1 MQQSA
6 KQIYKRLLSYT
17 FDFKVPAL
25 FAIIGMLGYAAMD
38 ALFVQLMQPFI
49 DDGLTERNAEV
60 LKMAPIVVV
69 LLVIGRGIFNYMASY
84 CLSYV
89 GSQVVRK
96 LRQSLFEHMLFLPVS
111 FHDQHS
117 NGEMIS
123 KITFDTEQV
132 QQAVTRALQVM
143 IREGAFVLFLLVV
156 MFNASWQLSLIF
168 LVVIPIVGVI
178 VNLVSK
184 RFRKISKNIQDAMGE
199 VTRSSEQM
207 LAGHKVI
214 HGFGGQDKE
223 ISHFADVNNRNRQQ
237 RVKMDATR
245 ALSVSVIQIIAAS
258 AMALILAII
267 AMPEMIDTISSGTF
281 VSLTTSMMMM
291 LRPLKQLA
299 NVNSD
304 LQRGI
309 AAATSIFE
317 ILDKEQEK
325 NTGKREANSVK
336 GEIAV
341 SGVTFRYPGKDEAV
355 IKSLSLQIPAGQSIA
370 LVGRSG
376 SGKST
381 LSNLLPRFYDWD
393 EGEITLDGVKLQN
406 YTLSSLRKQF
416 ALVSQQVVL
425 FNDTIANNIMYGLE
439 RAYTQEELEQVAKQ
453 AHVWEFV
460 KDLPEG
466 LNTMVG
472 ENGVMLSGG
481 QRQRIAIA
489 RAIVKNAP
497 ILILDEATS
506 ALDTES
512 ERLIQQALD
521 NLMKDKTSIVIA
533 HRLSTI
539 EQSDCIYVL
548 DQGRIVEQ
556 GKHQALLEQ
565 KAFMPRYARC
575 SMVIRHESPRA
586 QLVSAPGV
594 VKYLTAA
601 FVRSI
606 LVTEL
611 FAKGP
616 V

>member
-223 ISHFADVNNRNRQQ
+223 ITHFADVNNRNRQQ

-325 NTGKREANSVK
+325 NTGKLEADRVK

-393 EGEITLDGVKLQN
+393 EGEITLDGVKLQD

-439 RAYTQEELEQVAKQ
+439 RAYSQEELEQVAKQ

-565 KAFMPRYARC
+565 KGIYAALC
-575 SMVIRHESPRA
+575 QMQYGDQA
-586 QLVSAPGV
+586 
-594 VKYLTAA
+594 
-601 FVRSI
+601 
-606 LVTEL
+606 
-611 FAKGP
+611 
-616 V
+616 

>member
-49 DDGLTERNAEV
+49 DDGLTDRNAEV

-223 ISHFADVNNRNRQQ
+223 ITHFADVNNRNRQQ

-325 NTGKREANSVK
+325 NTGKLEADSVK

-393 EGEITLDGVKLQN
+393 EGEITLDGVKLQD

-565 KAFMPRYARC
+565 KGIYAALC
-575 SMVIRHESPRA
+575 QMQYGDQA
-586 QLVSAPGV
+586 
-594 VKYLTAA
+594 
-601 FVRSI
+601 
-606 LVTEL
+606 
-611 FAKGP
+611 
-616 V
+616 